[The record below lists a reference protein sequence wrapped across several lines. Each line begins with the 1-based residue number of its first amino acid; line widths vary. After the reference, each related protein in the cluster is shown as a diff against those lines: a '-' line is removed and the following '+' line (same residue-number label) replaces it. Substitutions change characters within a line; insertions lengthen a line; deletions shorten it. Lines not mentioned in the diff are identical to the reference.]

1 MFGKLFVVH
10 ERLVKIPI
18 DFSGVFTLCK
28 HMYHANLHMR
38 VISRR
43 ICPLAHP
50 KLQLKYNY

>member
-38 VISRR
+38 VISR
-43 ICPLAHP
+43 
-50 KLQLKYNY
+50 